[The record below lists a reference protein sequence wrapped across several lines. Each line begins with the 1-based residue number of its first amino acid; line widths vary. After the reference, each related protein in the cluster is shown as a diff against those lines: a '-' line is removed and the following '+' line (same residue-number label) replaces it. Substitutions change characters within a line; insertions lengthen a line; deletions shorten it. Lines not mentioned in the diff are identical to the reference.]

1 MIVDLNKSQGKT
13 VDPSNPYAVI
23 ALVAALL
30 GLFPVAIVFGI
41 LAFWRPAGRG
51 VAIAGL
57 VLGAIEAIVVATV
70 VYGFGTGLTA
80 DDSTNAT
87 VYQDYS
93 LPATPLEAP
102 PTTVIVPSLT
112 TPPPAETTIGATE
125 EPPLALPAV
134 DDHCDPA
141 VDNHATSSDG
151 TFLKCAYAGRSTAR
165 WVRSAPIIAYADQG
179 ASCDPSA
186 RGIAVSSGGVDMV
199 CVSNG
204 GGEGGYWVP
213 GP

>member
-1 MIVDLNKSQGKT
+1 MTVDLSKSQGNT
-13 VDPSNPYAVI
+13 VDPVNPYAVI

-51 VAIAGL
+51 LAIAAL
-57 VLGAIEAIVVATV
+57 VLGAIEAIAVATV
-70 VYGFGTGLTA
+70 IYGFGTGLTA
-80 DDSTNAT
+80 DDSTNAA

-102 PTTVIVPSLT
+102 PTSVIVPSLT
-112 TPPPAETTIGATE
+112 TPPPVETTVEVTE
-125 EPPLALPAV
+125 EPPLALPSV
-134 DDHCDPA
+134 DESCDPT

-165 WVRSAPIIAYADQG
+165 WVRSAPIIAYAEQG
-179 ASCDPSA
+179 ESCDPSA
-186 RGIAVSSGGVDMV
+186 RGIAVSPEGLDMV

-204 GGEGGYWVP
+204 GGDAGNWVP